1 MAVVQFSNACL
12 ACRKPSVRLPV
23 PLTLGVVAPETP
35 TLHAHPQLPREFEAR
50 LGYKRSCLFSTA
62 LLSPKGPA
70 TWFSGLKGFAA
81 NTDDLSVIPRT
92 QGEMKIVRFLSCSAC
107 MRACMSMCHSLQIQ
121 LRRWRCGSQF
131 SIFIMWVLRME
142 LGFSGFRASELI
154 CCTFS
159 HTHSSLFPMEKVV
172 YHRHSPFTWVCML
185 FRTSFVSTH
194 SDLGHFSFIYSYLL
208 LY

>member
-107 MRACMSMCHSLQIQ
+107 VRACVHVHVPQ
-121 LRRWRCGSQF
+121 LADTTQKMKVWQSVFYFYHVGPKDGTR
-131 SIFIMWVLRME
+131 VLRLE
-142 LGFSGFRASELI
+142 SKWAHLL
-154 CCTFS
+154 
-159 HTHSSLFPMEKVV
+159 HLLTHPLFFISYGKSSVP
-172 YHRHSPFTWVCML
+172 
-185 FRTSFVSTH
+185 
-194 SDLGHFSFIYSYLL
+194 
-208 LY
+208 